1 MSYFTFNSTQIEG
14 MNYLLG
20 VYEVTMDAKQRIK
33 VPAGLLS
40 QLPQEDGGKLVVTI
54 GVDKCLYLYPYS
66 AFLKELDIISKIPDH
81 IEENRR
87 YKDVFFAGTHPVLI
101 DSAQRILIPKLM
113 LQHAGITKDMLLNCQ
128 GDKVVM
134 WDTKTYNSYVQSI
147 SDSKSYQSLYEKVR
161 GAGNNT

>member
-1 MSYFTFNSTQIEG
+1 